1 MQRTTTIRLLLLWTM
16 TTSLPVQAQLLDA
29 VALDSVRTYRS
40 IERAMREPD
49 QVFKL
54 DLSGQK
60 LKELPEEL
68 LLLKNLN
75 ALDLSNNKLKVLPE
89 RFGELVHI
97 QDLRLSRNKLVDF
110 PGSICHMTHMKRL
123 DMSRNALVGLPP
135 CIGAMTELTSLDL
148 WDNDLGDFPEELER
162 LTSLRFLDLRA
173 IQFEQPEMEHIQNL
187 LPRTKIY
194 FSQPCNCGM

>member
-1 MQRTTTIRLLLLWTM
+1 MRRTTITILLFLALVPM
-16 TTSLPVQAQLLDA
+16 TTPVHAQLLDA

-40 IERAMREPD
+40 IERALKEPD

-68 LLLKNLN
+68 FLLKNLN

-89 RFGELVHI
+89 RFGELVHM
-97 QDLRLSRNKLVDF
+97 QDLRLSRNKLLDF
-110 PGSICHMTHMKRL
+110 PGSICRMTHMKRL

-135 CIGAMTELTSLDL
+135 CIGALTELTSLDL
-148 WDNDLGDFPEELER
+148 WDNDLGEFPEELEHM
-162 LTSLRFLDLRA
+162 TSLRFLDLRA

-187 LPRTKIY
+187 LPKTKIY